1 MAPEGRHAG
10 WSKKQDLES
19 CQEPRMSSLALVFF
33 LLFADWLALTMWLRV
48 CSTFLG

>member
-10 WSKKQDLES
+10 RSKKQDLES
-19 CQEPRMSSLALVFF
+19 YQEPRMSSLALVFF
-33 LLFADWLALTMWLRV
+33 LLCRLAGPDMWLRV